1 MQRTTCYFDESFI
14 NKMDGF
20 IKENNLKSRNE
31 LLQKAVDFYIDY
43 NNNKEPGTFLSKEIE
58 AIMSGNVELAEK
70 RLGNRFA
77 KLMSE
82 TAIQLGIMQ
91 QILKSISDINGDDI
105 ENFRK
110 VAVDEIRDNQKIL
123 KYEDL

>member
-14 NKMDGF
+14 NKMDSF
-20 IKENNLKSRNE
+20 IKENNLRSRNE

-58 AIMSGNVELAEK
+58 AIISGNVELAEK

-91 QILKSISDINGDDI
+91 QVLKSISDINGDDI

-110 VAVDEIRDNQKIL
+110 VVVDEIRDNQKIL

>member
-1 MQRTTCYFDESFI
+1 MRTHIYFDDKIVPNMDSFI
-14 NKMDGF
+14 KA
-20 IKENNLKSRNE
+20 NNFKSRSE
-31 LLQKAVDFYIDY
+31 LVNKAVDFYIDY
-43 NNNKEPGTFLSKEIE
+43 NNNKKPGEFLSREIE

-82 TAIQLGIMQ
+82 TAVQLGIMQ
-91 QILKSISDINGDDI
+91 QILKSISDINENDI

-110 VAVDEIRDNQKIL
+110 AAVDEIRNSQKIL
-123 KYEDL
+123 KYEEL

>member
-1 MQRTTCYFDESFI
+1 MRTHIYFDDKIVPNMDSFL
-14 NKMDGF
+14 KA
-20 IKENNLKSRNE
+20 NNFKSRSE
-31 LLQKAVDFYIDY
+31 LVNKAVDFYIDY
-43 NNNKEPGTFLSKEIE
+43 NNNKEPGEFLSREIE

-91 QILKSISDINGDDI
+91 RVLKSISDINEDDI

-110 VAVDEIRDNQKIL
+110 AAVDEIRNSQKIL
-123 KYEDL
+123 KYEEL

>member
-1 MQRTTCYFDESFI
+1 MRTHIYFDDKIVPNMDSFI
-14 NKMDGF
+14 KA
-20 IKENNLKSRNE
+20 NNFKSRSE
-31 LLQKAVDFYIDY
+31 LVNKAVDFYIDY
-43 NNNKEPGTFLSKEIE
+43 NNNKKPGEFLSREIE

-82 TAIQLGIMQ
+82 TAIQLGIMEQ
-91 QILKSISDINGDDI
+91 VLKSISDINEDDI

-110 VAVDEIRDNQKIL
+110 VAVDEIRNNQKIL
-123 KYEDL
+123 KYEEL

>member
-1 MQRTTCYFDESFI
+1 MRTHIYFDDKIVPNMDSFI
-14 NKMDGF
+14 KA
-20 IKENNLKSRNE
+20 NNFKSRSE
-31 LLQKAVDFYIDY
+31 LINKAVDFYIDY
-43 NNNKEPGTFLSKEIE
+43 NNNKKPGEFLSREIE

-82 TAIQLGIMQ
+82 TAVQLGIMQ
-91 QILKSISDINGDDI
+91 QILKSISDINENDI

-110 VAVDEIRDNQKIL
+110 AAVDEIRNSQKIL
-123 KYEDL
+123 KYEEL